1 MREKRTIARLSY
13 SSAAQY
19 GDCAERW
26 RLSRVY
32 GLDKATYW
40 VTMMGTAVHEVT
52 EARDLDQ
59 VGLATDKHT
68 PLLVE
73 DVERAFT
80 IAFDREKAARL
91 KSGTTI
97 NASGRLLKT
106 GMGKGGG
113 PNKKDEEWARHYGPI
128 MVQNWLDWRAANNY
142 KVALFDAPDGKVIPG
157 VELKVA
163 KPLGGYPYV
172 GYIDRVLVDGN
183 GEYLVVDLKTGNP
196 PQSTTQLKA
205 YAAQLRAAGIPVAKA
220 AYWMGM
226 DGEVLEWVPMSTR
239 GDAYIETWLNN
250 VGRGLEAGIFP
261 ASPSTFCKA
270 CPVREYCAA
279 TGGAR
284 AGEVPPITGPIEF
297 AEVAA

>member
-1 MREKRTIARLSY
+1 MREKRTITRLSY

-68 PLLVE
+68 PLLAE

-106 GMGKGGG
+106 GIGKGGG
-113 PNKKDEEWARHYGPI
+113 PNKKDEEWARRYGPI

-220 AYWMGM
+220 AYR
-226 DGEVLEWVPMSTR
+226 MSQCTLWR
-239 GDAYIETWLNN
+239 
-250 VGRGLEAGIFP
+250 
-261 ASPSTFCKA
+261 
-270 CPVREYCAA
+270 
-279 TGGAR
+279 
-284 AGEVPPITGPIEF
+284 
-297 AEVAA
+297 

>member
-13 SSAAQY
+13 SAASQY
-19 GDCAERW
+19 SDCAERW

-59 VGLATDKHT
+59 VGLATDKHM

-106 GMGKGGG
+106 GIGKGGG

-226 DGEVLEWVPMSTR
+226 DGDVLEWVPMSTR

-270 CPVREYCAA
+270 CPVREYCMA

-284 AGEVPPITGPIEF
+284 AGEVPPVTGPIEF
-297 AEVAA
+297 VEVAA

>member
-13 SSAAQY
+13 SAASQY
-19 GDCAERW
+19 SDCAERW

-97 NASGRLLKT
+97 NASGRVLKT
-106 GMGKGGG
+106 GIGKGGG

-270 CPVREYCAA
+270 CPVREYCMA

-284 AGEVPPITGPIEF
+284 AGEVPPVTGPIEF
-297 AEVAA
+297 VEVAA

>member
-13 SSAAQY
+13 SAASQY
-19 GDCAERW
+19 SDCAERW

-106 GMGKGGG
+106 GIGKGGG

-142 KVALFDAPDGKVIPG
+142 KVALFDAPDGKMIPG

-226 DGEVLEWVPMSTR
+226 DGDVLEWVPMSTR

-270 CPVREYCAA
+270 CPVREYCMA

-284 AGEVPPITGPIEF
+284 AGEVPPVTGPIEF
-297 AEVAA
+297 VEVAA

>member
-13 SSAAQY
+13 SAASQY
-19 GDCAERW
+19 SDCAERW

-68 PLLVE
+68 PLLAE

-97 NASGRLLKT
+97 NASGRVLKT
-106 GMGKGGG
+106 GIGKGGG

-205 YAAQLRAAGIPVAKA
+205 YAAQLRAAGIQVAKA

-226 DGEVLEWVPMSTR
+226 DGDVLEWVPMSTR

-270 CPVREYCAA
+270 CPVREYCMA

-284 AGEVPPITGPIEF
+284 AGEVPPVTGPIEF
-297 AEVAA
+297 VEVAA

>member
-1 MREKRTIARLSY
+1 
-13 SSAAQY
+13 
-19 GDCAERW
+19 
-26 RLSRVY
+26 
-32 GLDKATYW
+32 
-40 VTMMGTAVHEVT
+40 MMGTAVHEVT

-106 GMGKGGG
+106 GIGKGGG

-142 KVALFDAPDGKVIPG
+142 KVALFDAPDGKMIPG

-226 DGEVLEWVPMSTR
+226 DGDVLEWVPMSTR

-270 CPVREYCAA
+270 CPVREYCMA

-284 AGEVPPITGPIEF
+284 AGEVPPVTGPIEF
-297 AEVAA
+297 VEVAA

>member
-13 SSAAQY
+13 SAASQY
-19 GDCAERW
+19 SDCAERW

-106 GMGKGGG
+106 GIGKGGG
-113 PNKKDEEWARHYGPI
+113 PNKKDEEWAKHYGPI

-142 KVALFDAPDGKVIPG
+142 KVALFDAPNGKVIPG

-226 DGEVLEWVPMSTR
+226 DGDVLEWVPMSTR

-270 CPVREYCAA
+270 CPVREYCMA

-284 AGEVPPITGPIEF
+284 AGEVPPVTGPIEF
-297 AEVAA
+297 VEVAA

>member
-13 SSAAQY
+13 SAASQY
-19 GDCAERW
+19 SDCAERW

-106 GMGKGGG
+106 GIGKGGG

-205 YAAQLRAAGIPVAKA
+205 YAAQLRAAGIQAAKA

-226 DGEVLEWVPMSTR
+226 DGDVLEWVPMSTR

-270 CPVREYCAA
+270 CPVREYCMA

-284 AGEVPPITGPIEF
+284 AGEVPPVTGPIEF
-297 AEVAA
+297 VEVAA